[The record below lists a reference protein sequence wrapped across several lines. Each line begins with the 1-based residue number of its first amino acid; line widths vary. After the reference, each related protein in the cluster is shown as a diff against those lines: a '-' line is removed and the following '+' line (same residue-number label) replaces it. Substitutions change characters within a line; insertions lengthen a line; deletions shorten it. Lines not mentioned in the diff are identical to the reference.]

1 MLLETDPLFFSQ
13 QEGTAP
19 SGRLAGCEMAYLQK
33 NCFPPI
39 PQQLICLLKHEI

>member
-19 SGRLAGCEMAYLQK
+19 SGRLAGWEMAELAEELFSTDPSTT
-33 NCFPPI
+33 NLSP
-39 PQQLICLLKHEI
+39 EA